1 MSPPPVFHGGF
12 ESIQFSNALDVNDI
26 VPAFNVLEVSLRY
39 EAKFNG
45 ETQDVV
51 FGDAFTTDGTVYR
64 LSSSMVERIK
74 EDASK
79 LSASPLTPISSRCS
93 TTTLK
98 NWRFLS
104 PREIDHSLHRPNL
117 LIKLHEANS
126 TSMPETVGEAIS
138 LLKDSSILSLEQELY
153 LGTVR
158 KNIRELFKENLNVRT
173 QIQRTPRQGLG

>member
-1 MSPPPVFHGGF
+1 M
-12 ESIQFSNALDVNDI
+12 
-26 VPAFNVLEVSLRY
+26 
-39 EAKFNG
+39 
-45 ETQDVV
+45 

-79 LSASPLTPISSRCS
+79 LSASPFDADFIKLLHHHIEK
-93 TTTLK
+93 LEI
-98 NWRFLS
+98 FE
-104 PREIDHSLHRPNL
+104 PREKLTIRSIVQIL

-158 KNIRELFKENLNVRT
+158 KNIRELFKENLQKRAYPNTTNTETRFGMKRT
-173 QIQRTPRQGLG
+173 